1 MKEEGRTYMSKIIL
15 EIKDEDLLQL
25 GEVRIREEIEQT
37 LKLMKMKGLLKNIS
51 EALSSLEIDYEKE
64 VEMIK
69 EDAWQ
74 KYKKDLPL

>member
-1 MKEEGRTYMSKIIL
+1 MSKIIL
-15 EIKDEDLLQL
+15 EIKDEDLLQM

-69 EDAWQ
+69 EDAWR

>member
-1 MKEEGRTYMSKIIL
+1 MSKIIL
-15 EIKDEDLLQL
+15 EIKDEDLLQM

-69 EDAWQ
+69 EDTWR

>member
-1 MKEEGRTYMSKIIL
+1 MSKIIL

-51 EALSSLEIDYEKE
+51 EALSSLEVDYEKE

-69 EDAWQ
+69 EDTWR
-74 KYKKDLPL
+74 KYKKDFPL

>member
-1 MKEEGRTYMSKIIL
+1 MSKIIL

-25 GEVRIREEIEQT
+25 GEVRIKEEIEQT
-37 LKLMKMKGLLKNIS
+37 LKMMKMKGLLKNIS
-51 EALSSLEIDYEKE
+51 ESLSSLAVDYEKE

-69 EDAWQ
+69 EDVWQ

>member
-1 MKEEGRTYMSKIIL
+1 MSKIIL
-15 EIKDEDLLQL
+15 EIKDADLLQL

-37 LKLMKMKGLLKNIS
+37 LMLMKMKGLLKNIS

-69 EDAWQ
+69 EDTWR

>member
-1 MKEEGRTYMSKIIL
+1 MSKIIL

-37 LKLMKMKGLLKNIS
+37 LMLMKMKGLLKNIS

-69 EDAWQ
+69 EDAWR

>member
-1 MKEEGRTYMSKIIL
+1 MSKIIL

-69 EDAWQ
+69 EDTWR

>member
-1 MKEEGRTYMSKIIL
+1 
-15 EIKDEDLLQL
+15 
-25 GEVRIREEIEQT
+25 
-37 LKLMKMKGLLKNIS
+37 MKMKGLLKNIS

-69 EDAWQ
+69 EDACR

>member
-1 MKEEGRTYMSKIIL
+1 MSKIIL

-37 LKLMKMKGLLKNIS
+37 LKLMKTKGLLKSIS
-51 EALSSLEIDYEKE
+51 EALSSLEVDYEKE

-69 EDAWQ
+69 EDTWR
-74 KYKKDLPL
+74 KYKKGLPL

>member
-1 MKEEGRTYMSKIIL
+1 MSKIIL

-37 LKLMKMKGLLKNIS
+37 LMLMKMKGLLKNIS

-69 EDAWQ
+69 EDTWR

>member
-1 MKEEGRTYMSKIIL
+1 MSKIIL
-15 EIKDEDLLQL
+15 EIKDADLLQM

-69 EDAWQ
+69 EDTWR
-74 KYKKDLPL
+74 KYKKELPL

>member
-1 MKEEGRTYMSKIIL
+1 MSKIIL
-15 EIKDEDLLQL
+15 EIKDADLLQL

-69 EDAWQ
+69 EDTWR
-74 KYKKDLPL
+74 KYKKELPL

>member
-1 MKEEGRTYMSKIIL
+1 MSKIIL

-25 GEVRIREEIEQT
+25 GKVRIREEIEQT

-69 EDAWQ
+69 EDTWR
-74 KYKKDLPL
+74 KYKKELPL

>member
-1 MKEEGRTYMSKIIL
+1 MSKIIL

-51 EALSSLEIDYEKE
+51 EALSSLEVDYEKE

-69 EDAWQ
+69 EDTWR
-74 KYKKDLPL
+74 KYKKELPL

>member
-1 MKEEGRTYMSKIIL
+1 MSKIIL

-37 LKLMKMKGLLKNIS
+37 LMLMKMKGLLKNIS
-51 EALSSLEIDYEKE
+51 EALTSLEIDYGKE

-69 EDAWQ
+69 EDTWR

>member
-1 MKEEGRTYMSKIIL
+1 MSKIIL

-69 EDAWQ
+69 EDTWR
-74 KYKKDLPL
+74 KYKKELPL

>member
-1 MKEEGRTYMSKIIL
+1 MSKIIL
-15 EIKDEDLLQL
+15 EIKDEDLLRL
-25 GEVRIREEIEQT
+25 GKVRIREEIEQT

-69 EDAWQ
+69 EDTWR
-74 KYKKDLPL
+74 KYKKELPL

>member
-1 MKEEGRTYMSKIIL
+1 MSKIIL

-37 LKLMKMKGLLKNIS
+37 LKLMKMKGLLKSIS
-51 EALSSLEIDYEKE
+51 EALSSLEIDYENE
-64 VEMIK
+64 VKIIK

>member
-1 MKEEGRTYMSKIIL
+1 MSKIIL

-37 LKLMKMKGLLKNIS
+37 LQLMKMKGLLKNIS
-51 EALSSLEIDYEKE
+51 EALSSLEVDYEKE

-69 EDAWQ
+69 EDTWR
-74 KYKKDLPL
+74 KYKKELPL